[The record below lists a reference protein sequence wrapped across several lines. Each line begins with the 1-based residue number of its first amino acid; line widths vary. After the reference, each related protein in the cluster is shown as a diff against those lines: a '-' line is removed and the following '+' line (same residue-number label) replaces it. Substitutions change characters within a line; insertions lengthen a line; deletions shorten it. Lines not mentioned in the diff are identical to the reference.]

1 MPTHPELTRLLRDHG
16 DGMKVGGDVFLDQK
30 FTAAG
35 RILLQSVRVGG
46 SVALRPAALA
56 GLGEVA
62 LDATG
67 AQITD
72 SLVWAPDSQVSGLVN
87 LEGATAGH
95 LLDHWSED
103 RPGGFWPTRGQL
115 RLDGFTYDRF
125 GGDQQ
130 VTVQQRLEWIRS
142 QYRRSGTGWLGFVGQ
157 PYEQAHHG
165 LPAGGER
172 H

>member
-1 MPTHPELTRLLRDHG
+1 M
-16 DGMKVGGDVFLDQK
+16 FLDQK